1 MSAVLPTPVVMTV
14 YYNITYFCYEV
25 TRVDLFKSADL
36 YVSLMDDNNTL
47 QKRVFYK
54 LEGTEYSGWGGDDQY
69 IINLIIEKIP
79 GWINPPPT
87 PPTPP
92 TPTPTPSPTDS
103 IGTNV

>member
-14 YYNITYFCYEV
+14 YYNITSFCYEV

-87 PPTPP
+87 PPTP
-92 TPTPTPSPTDS
+92 TPTPSPTDS